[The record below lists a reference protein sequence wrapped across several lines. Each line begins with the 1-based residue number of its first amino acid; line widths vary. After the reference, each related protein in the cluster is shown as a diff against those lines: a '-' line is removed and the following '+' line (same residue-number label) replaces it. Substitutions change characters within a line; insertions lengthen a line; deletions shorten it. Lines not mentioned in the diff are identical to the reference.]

1 MPANYSFSG
10 RVILLPEA
18 QPLGGARVDVW
29 NSSKSVQWG
38 RGETAPDGK
47 FACPLAVP
55 ANSETLPDQDLIT
68 FAVYQGDQLLSPVAS
83 SVSWRPSA
91 IMAAAIVLGD
101 AAIEVAVAPQQPIHA
116 EVGLHELTGGISAV
130 IASMQQQLAVYSSD
144 LGTFV
149 VDTLELTLPVH
160 MRVDQLGQVMATVV
174 GGNDSSTA
182 TSLHLQIRP
191 VAASST
197 APPLTREPLTT
208 LRMLSDVA
216 IAQLQSLRV
225 FSIDDLLRVSQTV
238 AGQSALAGLKLGVDL
253 NALLNAAALLA
264 LPLLPRAVLIALP
277 RLNIRS
283 AADFVHADPQR
294 LASGLQEIL
303 SAQFQR
309 PVAVDDVKQWQ
320 DWVWQAVRIPL
331 PTDDE
336 QS

>member
-225 FSIDDLLRVSQTV
+225 FSIDDLLPRFADCSGPKCACRPE
-238 AGQSALAGLKLGVDL
+238 AGGGPQCPAERGSAAG
-253 NALLNAAALLA
+253 AAAATARCTDCATEIEHQIGCGL
-264 LPLLPRAVLIALP
+264 RARRPTEVGERAPGDLVGAV
-277 RLNIRS
+277 S
-283 AADFVHADPQR
+283 AACSSR
-294 LASGLQEIL
+294 
-303 SAQFQR
+303 
-309 PVAVDDVKQWQ
+309 
-320 DWVWQAVRIPL
+320 
-331 PTDDE
+331 
-336 QS
+336 